1 MAALNLKTRYLS
13 GPDVPGSPDRRARN
27 RVNARNLNRWNHSFS
42 IGQHLAI
49 CLAMLLFVVV
59 LAGCPHYSSGLP
71 PSLRLDH
78 LEPDQPARGILHK
91 VLPDQSLLL
100 IAKAYNV
107 DLQVL
112 AEVNNLRPP
121 YAIKADSNLF
131 IPGASQAVRV
141 EPSKAEPQEK
151 SEVKDFTGVL
161 SWPVEGKIVS
171 EFGVRGGTQ
180 YNGIT
185 IQAPEGS
192 PVRASGNGR
201 VGHLGTIPG
210 YGNTVLIEHPN
221 RLVSVYA
228 HLKEFKIAAGD
239 TVRNGQIIGTV
250 GSSGRSEGPT
260 LYYEVRSKSKPRN
273 PLFFMDRKAEN
284 KEPG

>member
-1 MAALNLKTRYLS
+1 
-13 GPDVPGSPDRRARN
+13 
-27 RVNARNLNRWNHSFS
+27 
-42 IGQHLAI
+42 
-49 CLAMLLFVVV
+49 
-59 LAGCPHYSSGLP
+59 
-71 PSLRLDH
+71 
-78 LEPDQPARGILHK
+78 
-91 VLPDQSLLL
+91 LPDQSLLL

-151 SEVKDFTGVL
+151 TEVKDFTGVL